1 MAKSKVRGGTKAH
14 KAKVDARNQKLKS
27 AKNAMQKLFEEA
39 MQKEMEALKSKE
51 SEGTTEVTEPA
62 Q

>member
-1 MAKSKVRGGTKAH
+1 MAKSKVRGGAKAH
-14 KAKVDARNQKLKS
+14 KKKIDVRNQKLKS

-39 MQKEMEALKSKE
+39 MQKEMEALKLKE
-51 SEGTTEVTEPA
+51 SEGTTEATEPA